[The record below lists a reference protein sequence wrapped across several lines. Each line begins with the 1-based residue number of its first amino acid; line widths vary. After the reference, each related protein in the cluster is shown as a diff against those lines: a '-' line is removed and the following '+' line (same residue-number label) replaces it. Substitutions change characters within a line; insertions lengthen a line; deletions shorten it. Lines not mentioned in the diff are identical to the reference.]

1 MNLDRRK
8 FLKKAGLTAAGLS
21 LMSCD
26 IFKRKKPN
34 IIYILADD
42 LGYGEL
48 GCYGQDKIETPNI
61 DKLSQ
66 NGMQFTQHYSGSPVS
81 APSRCVLLT
90 GKHSGH
96 AYIRGNDGMGSRGD
110 IWDYEKMAE
119 VPSLEGQRPIPDKTA
134 TIAELLKQSGYK
146 TGAIGKWGLG
156 PPHSEGAPNNQG
168 FDFFF
173 GYICQRMAHSY
184 YPTHLWKNGK
194 KDTLRNELVIPHQK
208 LDENKDPEDPESYA
222 KFRGKDYAPTLMYN
236 EMEKFIERN
245 KDDNFFFYWATPIP
259 HVALQ
264 APKRWVDHYRKKF
277 GEEDPY
283 LGDSGY
289 LPNRYPNAT
298 YAAMISYLDENIGE
312 MVNKLKELNIYDNT
326 LIIFSSDNGPTYTGG
341 VDASWFNSAGPFIDE
356 YGYTKGF
363 LHEGGIRV
371 PMIAQWPGEIKP
383 DSRTDHISAFWDVMP
398 TLCEVGHVEIPGNTD
413 GISFF
418 KTLQGKV
425 DQEEHDYLYWEFPAY
440 GGQQAVRMG
449 KWKGIRKNIKKG
461 NMEVELYNLEQDIQE
476 QNNVAAGNPDIVKKI
491 ENIMQKEHETAAV
504 KTFRMKALDT

>member
-1 MNLDRRK
+1 MDLNRRN

-21 LMSCD
+21 LMSCNV
-26 IFKRKKPN
+26 FKKEKPN

-61 DKLSQ
+61 DKLAQ
-66 NGMQFTQHYSGSPVS
+66 NGIKFTQHYSGSPVS

-96 AYIRGNDGMGSRGD
+96 AYIRGNDGMASRGD
-110 IWDYEKMAE
+110 IWDYEKMAKD
-119 VPSLEGQRPIPDKTA
+119 PSLEGQRPIPDKTV

-168 FDFFF
+168 FDFFY

-194 KDTLRNELVIPHQK
+194 KDTLRNELVFPHQK
-208 LDENKDPEDPESYA
+208 LDENKDPTDPESYA

-245 KDDNFFFYWATPIP
+245 KDDDFFFYWATPIP

-264 APKRWVDHYRKKF
+264 APKKWVDYYRKKF
-277 GEEDPY
+277 GEEEAY
-283 LGDSGY
+283 IGDSGY
-289 LPNRYPNAT
+289 LPNRYPRAT
-298 YAAMISYLDENIGE
+298 YAAMISYLDENVGKL
-312 MVNKLKELNIYDNT
+312 VKKLKELNIYDNT

-341 VDASWFNSAGPFIDE
+341 VEAEWFDSAGPFVNE

-371 PMIAQWPGEIKP
+371 PMIAQWPGKIKP
-383 DSRTDHISAFWDVMP
+383 GSRTDHISAFWDVMP
-398 TLCEVGHVEIPGNTD
+398 TLCDVTESKCPDKID
-413 GISFF
+413 GISFL
-418 KTLQGKV
+418 KTLEG
-425 DQEEHDYLYWEFPAY
+425 QEGQKRHEYLYWEFPAY

-461 NMEVELYNLEQDIQE
+461 NMEVELYSLEQDIQE
-476 QNNVAAGNPDIVKKI
+476 QNNVAAENPDIVKKI
-491 ENIMQKEHETAAV
+491 ESIMQKEHETAAV
-504 KTFRMKALDT
+504 KTFRMKALDS